1 MLFKNFKPTAEMIS
15 AAELVFVAMAAEQT
29 VHPIVEAYQRKV
41 LAAHN
46 WPIAAKWV
54 DEPARRRR
62 EKYMNGEPILD
73 PKDSFLLD
81 EEASAIYFA
90 EIDKE
95 ARAAGYNLP
104 PDHCPLLTAE
114 HQRIKAEQL
123 LITAMS
129 SLTKV
134 NNDNIWKLGYDK
146 RQEYLELCKKI
157 MAPFVKG
164 DKSLQRVLGRAA

>member
-29 VHPIVEAYQRKV
+29 VRPIVEAYQRKV

-114 HQRIKAEQL
+114 HDRIRAEQL
-123 LITAMS
+123 LITALS
-129 SLTKV
+129 PLTKV
-134 NNDNIWKLGYDK
+134 DNDNIWNLGFDK
-146 RQEYLELCKKI
+146 RKEYIELCKKI
-157 MAPFVKG
+157 MAPFVDSK
-164 DKSLQRVLGRAA
+164 KAMRRVA